1 MSDTTDNNNRHQQP
15 PRTPGVLR
23 IMQSILA
30 GAFGVQ
36 SDKRRREDFSHHSPW
51 PYIIAGI
58 LFTTG
63 FVGALILV
71 VQVVLS
77 GQ

>member
-1 MSDTTDNNNRHQQP
+1 MSNNKNNTSDEA
-15 PRTPGVLR
+15 PRRPGVLK

-30 GAFGVQ
+30 GALGVQ
-36 SDKRRREDFSHHSPW
+36 SDKRRREDFSNQNPL
-51 PYIIAGI
+51 PYIVAAV
-58 LFTTG
+58 LFTAA

-71 VQVVLS
+71 VQLVLS